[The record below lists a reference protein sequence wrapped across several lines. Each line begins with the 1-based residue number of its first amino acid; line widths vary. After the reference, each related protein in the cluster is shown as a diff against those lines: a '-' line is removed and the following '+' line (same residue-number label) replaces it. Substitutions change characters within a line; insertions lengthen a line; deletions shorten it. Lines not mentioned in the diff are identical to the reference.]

1 MIDLHCHLLPDIDD
15 GSSCWEESLDM
26 VRMAYADGIRGIVA
40 TPHWIL
46 GTNWQPET
54 ATVREMVAEMNGRIE
69 DAGIDFKV
77 FPGMEVG
84 ITADLSGL
92 ISRDKILTL
101 AEGDML
107 LLEVPFHSLPLGIT
121 EIVSELKSIGKQA
134 VLAHPERNRELQQRP
149 KKIMEFV
156 KAGAMVQ
163 VTAGSLA
170 GEFGNGARRCAIDFA
185 KLGALDFVS
194 TDAHSVRY
202 RKPIISEGLAALEK
216 AAGAEKV
223 RAVTEASYTAVG
235 LFDKAG
241 SG

>member
-26 VRMAYADGIRGIVA
+26 VRMAYQDSIRAIVA

-54 ATVREMVAEMNGRIE
+54 QLVRDMVGEMNHRIE
-69 DAGIDFKV
+69 QAGIDFKV
-77 FPGMEVG
+77 YPGMEVG
-84 ITADLSGL
+84 ITAAMADLVL
-92 ISRDKILTL
+92 KDRVLTL
-101 AEGDML
+101 AEGDLL
-107 LLEVPFHSLPLGIT
+107 LLEVPFHSLPLGIV
-121 EIVSELKSIGKQA
+121 EIIGELKSIGKQA
-134 VLAHPERNRELQQRP
+134 VLAHPERNRELQQKP
-149 KKIMEFV
+149 KKIMEYV
-156 KAGAMVQ
+156 EAGAMVQ

-170 GEFGNGARRCAIDFA
+170 GEFGQNARRCSLDFA

-202 RKPIISEGLAALEK
+202 RKPLISEGLSVLEK
-216 AAGAEKV
+216 AMGTEKV
-223 RAVTEASYTAVG
+223 KSVVGASYSAVG
-235 LFDKAG
+235 LYDKAG